1 MQFVF
6 MIPHNYNAYKLI
18 IHDKKRANSLK
29 TAVIMNDSD
38 SNTTTLLIITM

>member
-6 MIPHNYNAYKLI
+6 MIPHIIAYKLI

-29 TAVIMNDSD
+29 TVIMNDSD
-38 SNTTTLLIITM
+38 SNTTTLLK